1 MNRKEIEQI
10 MMTAEVTAL
19 HPLWDKMLEVIEDA
33 VPQQGNWTF
42 TNRHGIKLTFA
53 RDQIIEQI
61 FRDSLDR
68 WSDLKVITED
78 MTSSEIVKTVYT
90 ASVRAALNN
99 RIAEEGCDRCF
110 CGCKYWENDRCIDC
124 GQGIEAVIH
133 HRNKINQ

>member
-10 MMTAEVTAL
+10 MMTSEVTAL
-19 HPLWDKMLEVIEDA
+19 HQLWDKMLELIEDA

-78 MTSSEIVKTVYT
+78 MTSSEIV
-90 ASVRAALNN
+90 N
-99 RIAEEGCDRCF
+99 F
-110 CGCKYWENDRCIDC
+110 
-124 GQGIEAVIH
+124 
-133 HRNKINQ
+133 INQ

>member
-19 HPLWDKMLEVIEDA
+19 NPLWDKMLQLIEDA

-42 TNRHGIKLTFA
+42 KNRHGIKLTFA

-68 WSDLKVITED
+68 WSDLKIITED
-78 MTSSEIVKTVYT
+78 MTSSEIV
-90 ASVRAALNN
+90 N
-99 RIAEEGCDRCF
+99 F
-110 CGCKYWENDRCIDC
+110 
-124 GQGIEAVIH
+124 
-133 HRNKINQ
+133 INQ

>member
-10 MMTAEVTAL
+10 MMTAEITSL
-19 HPLWDKMLEVIEDA
+19 NPLWDKMLQLIEDA

-42 TNRHGIKLTFA
+42 TNGHNVKLTFA

-78 MTSSEIVKTVYT
+78 MTSSEIV
-90 ASVRAALNN
+90 N
-99 RIAEEGCDRCF
+99 F
-110 CGCKYWENDRCIDC
+110 
-124 GQGIEAVIH
+124 
-133 HRNKINQ
+133 INQ